1 MTPAQNHLENKYNI
15 RIFKAMKAKTFT
27 TTFGGIKRTHC
38 TIIIEEIKVTDP
50 KDIKRMKA
58 LDEQNRHN
66 DARKIAAKYTDNQ
79 LFKDI
84 VARIEELD
92 EKNCKSSLTD
102 AELAEHQALVAF
114 TKHFDY

>member
-1 MTPAQNHLENKYNI
+1 
-15 RIFKAMKAKTFT
+15 MKTKICQ
-27 TTFGGIKRTHC
+27 TTFGGVKRTHC

-58 LDEQNRHN
+58 LDDQNRHN
-66 DARKIAAKYTDNQ
+66 DARKIAAKYTENQ
-79 LFKDI
+79 MFKDL

-92 EKNCKSSLTD
+92 EKNSDSGLTD

-114 TKHFDY
+114 MKHFDY

>member
-1 MTPAQNHLENKYNI
+1 
-15 RIFKAMKAKTFT
+15 MKTKICQ
-27 TTFGGIKRTHC
+27 TTFDGVKRTHC
-38 TIIIEEIKVTDP
+38 TIIIEEIKVTAP

-66 DARKIAAKYTDNQ
+66 DARKIAVKYTESQ

-84 VARIEELD
+84 VARIDVLD
-92 EKNCKSSLTD
+92 EKNCESGLTD